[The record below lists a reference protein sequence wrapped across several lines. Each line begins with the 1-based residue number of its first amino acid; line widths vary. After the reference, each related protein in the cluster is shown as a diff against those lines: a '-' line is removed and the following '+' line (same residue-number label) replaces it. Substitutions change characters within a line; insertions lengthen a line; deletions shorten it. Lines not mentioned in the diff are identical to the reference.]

1 MNEELNYTIRDIRA
15 VQYVPSLMRFHNKG
29 RSTCAFLYILEG
41 DYYYKTAEG
50 KKEAH
55 RGDTVYLPIH
65 SEYSYEIKSERV
77 ECIYVEFILEAEF
90 EGRRH
95 IEPICTAP
103 VVFGRGGEKPALQAL
118 FSEILAHFRTE
129 HFIALADLHWLIS
142 LLLRE
147 ARPENNTH
155 LGKIAP
161 AVNYIRENYTQR
173 IYGAHLAELCGI
185 SEGHMRRLFA
195 EKLGNSPI
203 GYKNALAAQAA
214 CTLLRLDGMNVSEVA
229 AALRYPDVYTFS
241 QAFKKEIGV
250 SPKKYAESR

>member
-1 MNEELNYTIRDIRA
+1 MNEELNYTIKDMRA
-15 VQYVPSLMRFHNKG
+15 VQYVPSMMRFHNKG
-29 RSTCAFLYILEG
+29 RTTSAFLYILEG

-65 SEYSYEIKSERV
+65 SEYSYEIKSKRV
-77 ECIYVEFILEAEF
+77 ECIYVEFILETEAD
-90 EGRRH
+90 GTKRV
-95 IEPICTAP
+95 EPICLSPT
-103 VVFGRGGEKPALQAL
+103 VLRRDGDKSALQAL
-118 FSEILAHFRTE
+118 FYEILSHLHTE
-129 HFIALADLHWLIS
+129 RFVALADLYWMIS

-147 ARPENNTH
+147 VKQENSTH

-195 EKLGNSPI
+195 QKLGRSPI

-229 AALRYPDVYTFS
+229 AALGYPDIYTFS

-250 SPKKYAESR
+250 SPKKYAACK

>member
-77 ECIYVEFILEAEF
+77 ECIYVEFILEAEVD
-90 EGRRH
+90 GIRR
-95 IEPICTAP
+95 IEPICLSPT
-103 VVFGRGGEKPALQAL
+103 VLKRDGSKSALQSL
-118 FSEILAHFRTE
+118 FFEILSHLHTE
-129 HFIALADLHWLIS
+129 RFVALADLYWIIS

-147 ARPENNTH
+147 TKQADSTH

-161 AVNYIRENYTQR
+161 AVQYIRENYTQR
-173 IYGAHLAELCGI
+173 IYGAELAELCGI

-195 EKLGNSPI
+195 EKLGRSPI

-229 AALRYPDVYTFS
+229 AALGYPDIYTFS

-250 SPKKYAESR
+250 SPKKYAIGG

>member
-1 MNEELNYTIRDIRA
+1 MNEELNYMIKDMRA
-15 VQYVPSLMRFHNKG
+15 IQYVPSMARFHNKG
-29 RSTCAFLYILEG
+29 RTTSAFLYILEG
-41 DYYYKTAEG
+41 DYMYKTAEG

-55 RGDTVYLPIH
+55 RGDTVYLPIY
-65 SEYSYEIKSERV
+65 SEYSYEIVNKKA
-77 ECIYVEFILEAEF
+77 ECIYVEFILEAE
-90 EGRRH
+90 EDGERH

-103 VVFGRGGEKPALQAL
+103 LVFGRSGEKPALQAL
-118 FSEILAHFRTE
+118 FYEILAHFHTE
-129 HFIALADLHWLIS
+129 RFIALADLYWLIS

-147 ARPENNTH
+147 VKQENSTH

-173 IYGAHLAELCGI
+173 IYGAHLATLCGI
-185 SEGHMRRLFA
+185 SEGHMRRLFS

-214 CTLLRLDGMNVSEVA
+214 CTLLRLDGMNVSEVS
-229 AALRYPDVYTFS
+229 AALGYPDIYTFS

-250 SPKKYAESR
+250 SPKKYAEGK